1 VRASAL
7 VVEAWRGTGTA
18 RVRWDHTDEHPDR
31 DAREPTVRPEPL
43 EPVIGDVG
51 TPNTVLANGARLYVD
66 HAHPEYATPECTNAR
81 DLVVWDVAGE
91 RIMERAGRRA
101 EAALPAGSAVHLHKN
116 NTDGKGAAYGTHEN
130 YLVPRAVPFGL
141 LTRHLIPMF
150 VTRVV
155 LTGAGRVGS
164 DAEPAAAFQLSQRA
178 DFFEA
183 EIGLETTVRRPLMNT
198 RDEPHAD
205 PDRWRRLHV
214 INGDAN
220 LCEVATL
227 VKVGAML
234 LVLRAVAVGA
244 LPEPL
249 QLADPLAAFRAVSR
263 DTGLRA
269 TVELADGRRVTAL
282 DVQEAYA
289 TACADLVDREG
300 AAAGDELVLR
310 WWTRLID
317 VARHNPGRLA
327 GTVDWATKLALIEAF
342 RARHGLG
349 PTDDRVRMVDLQY
362 HDVRRDRGLHHRLAA
377 AERVVRLTTDDEI
390 ERAIATPPEDTRA
403 WFRGRCIA
411 RFPEAVVAAGWDSV
425 VLNTGGEA
433 LVRLPLEDPL
443 RGTRGLVGELLE
455 EALDAADLLDRL
467 GGAPALPGQLA

>member
-1 VRASAL
+1 M
-7 VVEAWRGTGTA
+7 VEAWRGAGPA
-18 RVRWDHTDEHPDR
+18 RVRWDHTEEHPDR
-31 DAREPTVRPEPL
+31 DAREPSARPAPPEPA
-43 EPVIGDVG
+43 IGDLG
-51 TPNTVLANGARLYVD
+51 TPSTVLTNGARLYVD

-91 RIMERAGRRA
+91 RIMEAAGRRA
-101 EAALPAGSAVHLHKN
+101 EAALPPGSAVHLHKN

-130 YLVPRAVPFGL
+130 YLVPRRVPFGL

-150 VTRVV
+150 VTRIV
-155 LTGAGRVGS
+155 LTGAGRIGS
-164 DAEPAAAFQLSQRA
+164 DAEPAADFQLSQRA

-183 EIGLETTVRRPLMNT
+183 EVGLETTVRRPLMNT

-205 PDRWRRLHV
+205 PDLWRRLHV

-234 LVLRAVAVGA
+234 LVLRAVEAGA

-249 QLADPLAAFRAVSR
+249 VLADPLATFRAVSR
-263 DTGLRA
+263 DMTLRRPL
-269 TVELADGRRVTAL
+269 ELADGRRMTAL

-289 TACADLVDREG
+289 TACADLVAREG
-300 AAAGDELVLR
+300 AGDGDELVLH

-317 VARHNPGRLA
+317 HGREDPGRLA

-377 AERVVRLTTDDEI
+377 AGRVVRLTTDDEVD
-390 ERAIATPPEDTRA
+390 RAVATPPEDSRA

-425 VLNTGGEA
+425 VLDTGAEA
-433 LVRLPLEDPL
+433 LVRLPLEDPS
-443 RGTRGLVGELLE
+443 RGTRAQVGAVLDG
-455 EALDAADLLDRL
+455 AVDAADLLERL

>member
-1 VRASAL
+1 
-7 VVEAWRGTGTA
+7 
-18 RVRWDHTDEHPDR
+18 VRWDHTDEHPDR
-31 DAREPTVRPEPL
+31 DARAPEVRPGRPDT
-43 EPVIGDVG
+43 VIGDASS
-51 TPNTVLANGARLYVD
+51 PSTVLTNGARLYVD

-91 RIMERAGRRA
+91 RIMAAAGRRA
-101 EAALPAGSAVHLHKN
+101 EELLPPGHAVHLHKN

-130 YLVPRAVPFGL
+130 YLVARRVPFGL
-141 LTRHLIPMF
+141 LTRHLLPMF
-150 VTRVV
+150 VSRVA

-164 DAEPAAAFQLSQRA
+164 DAEPAAEFQLSQRA

-183 EIGLETTVRRPLMNT
+183 EVGLETTVRRPLMNT

-227 VKVGAML
+227 IKVGALL
-234 LVLRAVAVGA
+234 LVLRAVEASA

-249 QLADPLAAFRAVSR
+249 ALADPLAAFRSVSR
-263 DTGLRA
+263 DTSLRA
-269 TVELADGRRVTAL
+269 PLELADGRRMTAL
-282 DVQEAYA
+282 DVQESYA
-289 TACADLVDREG
+289 EACADLVARDGARE
-300 AAAGDELVLR
+300 GDELVLR
-310 WWTRLID
+310 WWTRLIELGRD
-317 VARHNPGRLA
+317 DPGRLA

-377 AERVVRLTTDDEI
+377 AGRVVRLTTDEEV
-390 ERAIATPPEDTRA
+390 ERAVAEPPADTRA

-425 VLNTGGEA
+425 VLDTGGEA
-433 LVRLPLEDPL
+433 LVRIPLDEPS
-443 RGTRGLVGELLE
+443 RGTRERVGDL
-455 EALDAADLLDRL
+455 LDAAIDAVDLVARL
-467 GGAPALPGQLA
+467 GGSPALPGQLA